1 MNINP
6 YRDEL
11 IKNGLKVT
19 PQRLA
24 ILEAINELRNH
35 PTADKIISFIKSKHP
50 NIAVGT
56 IYNTLELF
64 VKKNIIRKVKTE
76 RDVMRYDGILEKH
89 HHLYSSENEKIEDY
103 FDDELND
110 LIEDYFRKK
119 EIPGFEIEE
128 VKLQILGKF
137 KE

>member
-1 MNINP
+1 MNIHT

-19 PQRLA
+19 PQRIA
-24 ILEAINELRNH
+24 ILEAINELKNH
-35 PTADKIISFIKSKHP
+35 PTADNIINYIKSKHP

-56 IYNTLELF
+56 IYSTLELF
-64 VKKNIIRKVKTE
+64 VNKNIIRKVKTE

-103 FDDELND
+103 FDDELNE
-110 LIEDYFRKK
+110 LIEDYFHKK
-119 EIPGFEIEE
+119 SIPGFEIEE

-137 KE
+137 RE

>member
-1 MNINP
+1 MNIHQ

-24 ILEAINELRNH
+24 ILEAVNELRNH
-35 PTADKIISFIKSKHP
+35 PTADNIITFIKANHP

-64 VKKNIIRKVKTE
+64 VKKSIIRKVKTE

-89 HHLYSSENEKIEDY
+89 HHLYSSDSERIEDY
-103 FDDELND
+103 FDNDLNA
-110 LIEDYFRKK
+110 LIEDYFSKK
-119 EIPGFEIEE
+119 KIAGFEIEE
-128 VKLQILGKF
+128 VKLQILGRF
-137 KE
+137 KK